1 MTKSIAF
8 LSGKGG
14 VTKTSLARALAVAY
28 INAGWAVGIV
38 DQDTGQNSFHK
49 WNGRRTHFGHT
60 PTIDVRSG
68 SLRDAK
74 HLIDSNTKHLV
85 LVDGAAYGSRDTV
98 EAAKMVDMIVV
109 SCRFSL
115 DDMESAVE
123 TMNRLV
129 LEGVP
134 AEKFCVVFSGVPE
147 QRSPVN
153 YVNAQAWMAQTPYFI
168 CNGFIEQ
175 KNSLT
180 DAQNEGLALNEVK
193 FPSVRKRVDQVMES
207 IATRFHELTAGV

>member
-28 INAGWAVGIV
+28 INAGWVTGIL

-49 WNGRRTHFGHT
+49 WNNRRKHFGHK
-60 PTIDVRSG
+60 PDIDVRG
-68 SLRDAK
+68 GTLNDARK
-74 HLIDSNTKHLV
+74 MLDSNQFHLV

-109 SCRFSL
+109 SCRFSM

-129 LEGVP
+129 LEGIP

-153 YVNAQAWMAQTPYFI
+153 YVNAQAWMKQTPYFI
-168 CNGFIEQ
+168 CDGFIEQ

-193 FPSVRKRVDQVMES
+193 FPSVRKKIDQVMEN
-207 IATRFHELTAGV
+207 IATRFHELTGV